1 MDAKGKTSPTGIVPL
16 ADGGSDRFR
25 ALTKRLPRLLGALRS
40 APAIQR
46 GSGSTFPNTP
56 GIYLFAEDGVP
67 RYVGQTRNLRR
78 RITQHGA
85 AYAQQNQATFAFI
98 LARQEAEADPTID
111 LSRSREKL
119 AADPRF
125 ATIFRRARERV
136 ARMAVRYVEV
146 DDPELRTVFEVY
158 ATVVLGT
165 DNSFE
170 TH

>member
-1 MDAKGKTSPTGIVPL
+1 M
-16 ADGGSDRFR
+16 
-25 ALTKRLPRLLGALRS
+25 
-40 APAIQR
+40 
-46 GSGSTFPNTP
+46 
-56 GIYLFAEDGVP
+56 P

-85 AYAQQNQATFAFI
+85 SYSQQNQATFAFI
-98 LARQEAEADPTID
+98 LARHEAEADPRID
-111 LSRSREKL
+111 LSRSRKEL

-125 ATIFRRARERV
+125 AAIFRRARERV
-136 ARMAVRYVEV
+136 GRMAVRYVEV
-146 DDPELRTVFEVY
+146 DDPELTTVFEVY